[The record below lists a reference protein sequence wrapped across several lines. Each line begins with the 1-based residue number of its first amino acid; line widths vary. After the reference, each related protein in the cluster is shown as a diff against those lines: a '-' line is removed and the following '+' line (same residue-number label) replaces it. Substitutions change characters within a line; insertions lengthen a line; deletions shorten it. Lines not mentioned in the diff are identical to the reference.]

1 MNKVSPKSLLHSKW
15 TKMEVINKEKH
26 FIIISIEFDDE
37 QRVTEC
43 IIQAVIN
50 KNEYVI
56 EWQDLKNSDTWRIG
70 WK

>member
-15 TKMEVINKEKH
+15 TKREVINKEKH

>member
-15 TKMEVINKEKH
+15 TKMDVINKEKH
-26 FIIISIEFDDE
+26 FTIISIDFDEE

-50 KNEYVI
+50 KNEYAI
-56 EWQDLKNSDTWRIG
+56 SWRDLKNSDTWRIG